1 MRVNNGR
8 DHISSYNH
16 KYVTEDIS
24 THAKIPGKWYE
35 KSEEPI
41 VSMNYWQEI

>member
-1 MRVNNGR
+1 MP
-8 DHISSYNH
+8 SYNH

-24 THAKIPGKWYE
+24 THAKFLEKWYE

-41 VSMNYWQEI
+41 VSTGYA

>member
-1 MRVNNGR
+1 MVLGEKHGTN
-8 DHISSYNH
+8 YLPCTNH

-24 THAKIPGKWYE
+24 THAKFLEKWYE

-41 VSMNYWQEI
+41 VSTGYA

>member
-1 MRVNNGR
+1 MKVDNGTEE
-8 DHISSYNH
+8 ISYNH

-24 THAKIPGKWYE
+24 MHAKFLEKWYE

-41 VSMNYWQEI
+41 VSMNYW

>member
-1 MRVNNGR
+1 MKVDNGTEE
-8 DHISSYNH
+8 ISSYNH

-24 THAKIPGKWYE
+24 THAKFLGKWYE

-41 VSMNYWQEI
+41 VSMNYW